1 MKSLMKFMNGMLFN
15 VVMGVVLA
23 SVIGVDAAYGAASGV
38 VIPLAAGAFMP
49 GGALMEGIYTEVW
62 TGELVKK
69 LNAGLQATFLKGI
82 PDYSAH
88 AKDEVIHLVAVG
100 GDPDVL
106 VNNTTYPIPIQDL
119 EDGDI
124 AISLDKFQ
132 TKATRVTDDE
142 LYGISYDKFGSVVE
156 RHRESIVTVK
166 YKKFAHALAP
176 YSHTAKTPVIQ
187 TSGDTD
193 AASGRKKL
201 TLKDIIA
208 LKRAFDNMEV
218 PEDGRVLV
226 LCPDHVNDLLE
237 LDQSFRDKYY
247 NYTSGKLM
255 NMYGFEVYTFV
266 NAPYFDKSGVKLAYN
281 ATPTATDHK
290 GSFAF
295 YRPRTFRAQGSTKM
309 YYSEAATNPQT
320 QENLVNFR
328 NYDIVLPKK
337 MEAIGAI
344 YSWDGTTAQSKD
356 QTATAEKRWPQVRKE
371 AKEAAASAGSTTGG
385 AGGSETGGGAGGSE
399 TDGGA
404 GENETD

>member
-1 MKSLMKFMNGMLFN
+1 MKSLMKFMTGMLFN

-23 SVIGVDAAYGAASGV
+23 SFIGVDAVYGAASGV
-38 VIPLAAGAFMP
+38 VLPMALGCFMP

-62 TGELVKK
+62 TGEMVKK
-69 LNAGLQATFLKGI
+69 LNAGLQATFLNGI
-82 PDYSAH
+82 PDYSTNVNN
-88 AKDEVIHLVAVG
+88 ETIHLVDVG

-106 VNNTTYPIPIQDL
+106 VNNTTYPIPIQNL

-124 AISLDKFQ
+124 ALSLDKFQ
-132 TKATRVTDDE
+132 TKATRVTDDQ
-142 LYGISYDKFGSVVE
+142 LYAISFDKMASVIE
-156 RHRESIVTVK
+156 RHMDAIVTVK

-187 TSGDTD
+187 TSGETD
-193 AASGRKKL
+193 ATSGRKKI

-247 NYTSGKLM
+247 NYTTGKLM
-255 NMYGFEVYTFV
+255 NMYGFEIYTFV
-266 NAPYFDKSGVKLAYN
+266 NAPYFNKNGVKLAYD
-281 ATPTATDHK
+281 AVPTATDHK

-295 YRPRTFRAQGSTKM
+295 YRPRMFRAQGSTKM

-320 QENLVNFR
+320 QENLVNYR

-344 YSWDGTTAQSKD
+344 YSWDGSTAQSKD
-356 QTATAEKRWPQVRKE
+356 QTAAAEKRWPQVRR
-371 AKEAAASAGSTTGG
+371 EAAAAAQASTASTTGG
-385 AGGSETGGGAGGSE
+385 ESE
-399 TDGGA
+399 TD
-404 GENETD
+404 

>member
-1 MKSLMKFMNGMLFN
+1 MKSLMKFMTGMLFN

-62 TGELVKK
+62 TGEMVKK
-69 LNAGLQATFLKGI
+69 LNAGLQATFLNGI
-82 PDYSAH
+82 PDYSTNVNN
-88 AKDEVIHLVAVG
+88 ETIHLVDVG

-124 AISLDKFQ
+124 ALSLDKFQ
-132 TKATRVTDDE
+132 TKATRVTDDQ
-142 LYGISYDKFGSVVE
+142 LYAISYDKMASVIE
-156 RHRESIVTVK
+156 RHMDAIVTVK

-176 YSHTAKTPVIQ
+176 YSHTAKTPIIQ
-187 TSGDTD
+187 TSGETD
-193 AASGRKKL
+193 ATSGRKKL

-247 NYTSGKLM
+247 NYTTGKLM

-266 NAPYFDKSGVKLAYN
+266 NTPYLNKNGVKLAYN
-281 ATPTATDHK
+281 AVPTATDHK

-295 YRPRTFRAQGSTKM
+295 YRPRMFRAQGSTKM
-309 YYSEAATNPQT
+309 YYSEAVNNPTT
-320 QENLVNFR
+320 QENLVNYR

-344 YSWDGTTAQSKD
+344 YSWDGSTAQSKD
-356 QTATAEKRWPQVRKE
+356 QTAAAEKRWPQVRR
-371 AKEAAASAGSTTGG
+371 EAAAAAQASAASTTGG
-385 AGGSETGGGAGGSE
+385 ESE
-399 TDGGA
+399 TD
-404 GENETD
+404 

>member
-1 MKSLMKFMNGMLFN
+1 MKSLMKFMTGMLFN

-23 SVIGVDAAYGAASGV
+23 SFIGVDAAYGAASGAV
-38 VIPLAAGAFMP
+38 LPMALGCFMP

-69 LNAGLQATFLKGI
+69 LNAGLQATFLNGI
-82 PDYSAH
+82 PDYSTNVNN
-88 AKDEVIHLVAVG
+88 EVIHLVDVG

-124 AISLDKFQ
+124 AIGLDKFQ

-142 LYGISYDKFGSVVE
+142 LYAISYDKFGSVVE
-156 RHRESIVTVK
+156 RHRDSIVTVK

-187 TSGDTD
+187 TSGEKD
-193 AASGRKKL
+193 AVSGRNKL
-201 TLKDIIA
+201 TPKDIIA

-237 LDQSFRDKYY
+237 LDQSFKDKYY

-266 NAPYFDKSGVKLAYN
+266 NAPYFNKNGVKLAYN
-281 ATPTATDHK
+281 AVPTATDHK

-295 YRPRTFRAQGSTKM
+295 YRPRMFRAQGSTKM

-344 YSWDGTTAQSKD
+344 YSWDGSTAQSKD
-356 QTATAEKRWPQVRKE
+356 QTAAADKRWPQVRR
-371 AKEAAASAGSTTGG
+371 EAAAAAQASTASTTGG
-385 AGGSETGGGAGGSE
+385 ESE
-399 TDGGA
+399 TD
-404 GENETD
+404 

>member
-1 MKSLMKFMNGMLFN
+1 MKTAIKFLSGMLFN
-15 VVMGVVLA
+15 IMMGVVLA
-23 SVIGVDAAYGAASGV
+23 SFLGIDSAYGATGGA
-38 VIPLAAGAFMP
+38 VIPMLLGSFMP
-49 GGALMEGIYTEVW
+49 GGALMEGVFTEVW
-62 TGELVKK
+62 TGELVKR
-69 LNAGLQATFLKGI
+69 LNAGLQATFLQGI
-82 PDYSAH
+82 PDYSANVNN
-88 AKDEVIHLVAVG
+88 EVIHLVDVG

-106 VNNTTYPIPIQDL
+106 VNNTTYPIPVQDL
-119 EDGDI
+119 TDGDI
-124 AISLDKFQ
+124 AIGLDKFQ

-142 LYGISYDKFGSVVE
+142 LYAISYDKFGSVVD
-156 RHRESIVTVK
+156 RHREAIVTVK
-166 YKKFAHALAP
+166 YKKFAHALTP

-193 AASGRKKL
+193 TASGRKKI
-201 TLKDIIA
+201 TPKDIIA

-237 LDQSFRDKYY
+237 QDQSFKEQYY

-266 NAPYFDKSGVKLAYN
+266 NAPYFNKNGVKLAYN
-281 ATPTATDHK
+281 ATPSATDHK

-295 YRPRTFRAQGSTKM
+295 YRPRMFRAQGTTKM
-309 YYSEAATNPQT
+309 YYSEAVTNPQT

-344 YSWDGTTAQSKD
+344 YSWDGSTAQSKD
-356 QTATAEKRWPQVRKE
+356 QTAPAEKRWAQVRKE
-371 AKEAAASAGSTTGG
+371 ATASAT
-385 AGGSETGGGAGGSE
+385 SE
-399 TDGGA
+399 TD
-404 GENETD
+404 

>member
-1 MKSLMKFMNGMLFN
+1 MKSLMKFMTGMLFN

-23 SVIGVDAAYGAASGV
+23 SVIGLDAVYGAASGAV
-38 VIPLAAGAFMP
+38 LPMALGCFMP
-49 GGALMEGIYTEVW
+49 GGALMEGVFTEVW

-69 LNAGLQATFLKGI
+69 LNAGLQATFLNGI
-82 PDYSAH
+82 PDYSTNVNN
-88 AKDEVIHLVAVG
+88 EVIHLVDVG

-119 EDGDI
+119 KDGDI
-124 AISLDKFQ
+124 AIGLDKFQ

-142 LYGISYDKFGSVVE
+142 LYAISYDKFGSVVE

-176 YSHTAKTPVIQ
+176 YSHTANTPVIQ
-187 TSGDTD
+187 TSGETDT
-193 AASGRKKL
+193 ATGRKKI
-201 TLKDIIA
+201 TPKDIIA
-208 LKRAFDNMEV
+208 LKREFDNMEV
-218 PEDGRVLV
+218 PEDGRRLV

-237 LDQSFRDKYY
+237 LDQSFKDKYY

-266 NAPYFDKSGVKLAYN
+266 NAPYFNKNGVKLAYN
-281 ATPTATDHK
+281 AVPTATDHK

-295 YRPRTFRAQGSTKM
+295 YRPRMFRAQGSTKM

-344 YSWDGTTAQSKD
+344 YSWDGTTEQSKG
-356 QTATAEKRWPQVRKE
+356 QTAAAEKRWPQVRRE
-371 AKEAAASAGSTTGG
+371 AKAAAQASAASTTGG
-385 AGGSETGGGAGGSE
+385 ESK
-399 TDGGA
+399 TD
-404 GENETD
+404 

>member
-1 MKSLMKFMNGMLFN
+1 MKSLMKFMTGMLFN

-23 SVIGVDAAYGAASGV
+23 SFIGVDAAYGAASGAV
-38 VIPLAAGAFMP
+38 LPMALGCFMP

-69 LNAGLQATFLKGI
+69 LNAGLQATFLNGI
-82 PDYSAH
+82 PDYSTNVNN
-88 AKDEVIHLVAVG
+88 EVIHLVDVG

-124 AISLDKFQ
+124 AIGLDKFQ

-142 LYGISYDKFGSVVE
+142 LYAISYDKFGSVVE
-156 RHRESIVTVK
+156 RHRDSIVTVK

-187 TSGDTD
+187 TSGEKD
-193 AASGRKKL
+193 AVSGRNKL
-201 TLKDIIA
+201 TPKDIIA

-226 LCPDHVNDLLE
+226 FCPDHVNDLLE
-237 LDQSFRDKYY
+237 LDQSFKDKYY

-266 NAPYFDKSGVKLAYN
+266 NAPYFNKNGVKLAYN
-281 ATPTATDHK
+281 AVPTATDHK

-344 YSWDGTTAQSKD
+344 YSWDGSTAQSKD
-356 QTATAEKRWPQVRKE
+356 QTAAADKRWPQVRR
-371 AKEAAASAGSTTGG
+371 EAAAAAQASTASTTGG
-385 AGGSETGGGAGGSE
+385 ESE
-399 TDGGA
+399 TD
-404 GENETD
+404 

>member
-1 MKSLMKFMNGMLFN
+1 MKSLMKFMTGMLFN

-23 SVIGVDAAYGAASGV
+23 SVIGVDAVYGAASGAV
-38 VIPLAAGAFMP
+38 LPMALGCFMP
-49 GGALMEGIYTEVW
+49 GGALMEGVFTEVW

-69 LNAGLQATFLKGI
+69 LNAGLQATFLNGI
-82 PDYSAH
+82 PDYSTNVNN
-88 AKDEVIHLVAVG
+88 EVIHLVDVG

-124 AISLDKFQ
+124 AIGLDKFQ

-142 LYGISYDKFGSVVE
+142 LYAISYDKFGSVVE

-187 TSGDTD
+187 TSGETDT
-193 AASGRKKL
+193 ATGRKKI
-201 TLKDIIA
+201 TPKDIIA

-237 LDQSFRDKYY
+237 LDQSFKDKYY

-266 NAPYFDKSGVKLAYN
+266 NAPYFNKNGVKLAYN
-281 ATPTATDHK
+281 AVPTATDHK

-295 YRPRTFRAQGSTKM
+295 YRPRMFRAQGSTKM

-344 YSWDGTTAQSKD
+344 YSWDGSTAQSKD
-356 QTATAEKRWPQVRKE
+356 QTAAAEKRWPKVRR
-371 AKEAAASAGSTTGG
+371 EAAAAQASTASTTGG
-385 AGGSETGGGAGGSE
+385 ESE
-399 TDGGA
+399 TD
-404 GENETD
+404 

>member
-1 MKSLMKFMNGMLFN
+1 MKSLMKFMTGMLFN

-23 SVIGVDAAYGAASGV
+23 SFIGVDAAYGAASGAV
-38 VIPLAAGAFMP
+38 LPMALGCFMP
-49 GGALMEGIYTEVW
+49 GGALMEGVFTEVW

-69 LNAGLQATFLKGI
+69 LNAGLQATFLNGI
-82 PDYSAH
+82 PDYSTNVNN
-88 AKDEVIHLVAVG
+88 EVIHLVDVG

-119 EDGDI
+119 KDGDI
-124 AISLDKFQ
+124 AIGLDKFQ
-132 TKATRVTDDE
+132 TKASRLTDDE
-142 LYGISYDKFGSVVE
+142 LYAISYDKFGSVVE

-166 YKKFAHALAP
+166 YKKFALALAP

-187 TSGDTD
+187 TSGEKDT
-193 AASGRKKL
+193 ATGRKKI
-201 TLKDIIA
+201 TPKDIIA

-237 LDQSFRDKYY
+237 LDQSFKDKYY

-266 NAPYFDKSGVKLAYN
+266 NAPYFNKNGVKLAYN
-281 ATPTATDHK
+281 AVPTATDHK

-295 YRPRTFRAQGSTKM
+295 YRPRMFRAQGSTKM

-344 YSWDGTTAQSKD
+344 YSWDGTTEQSKD
-356 QTATAEKRWPQVRKE
+356 QTAAAEKRWPQVRR
-371 AKEAAASAGSTTGG
+371 EAAAAAQASTASTTGG
-385 AGGSETGGGAGGSE
+385 ETE
-399 TDGGA
+399 TD
-404 GENETD
+404 

>member
-1 MKSLMKFMNGMLFN
+1 MKSLMKFMTGMLFN

-23 SVIGVDAAYGAASGV
+23 SFIGVDAAYGAASGV

-49 GGALMEGIYTEVW
+49 CGALMEGIYTEVW
-62 TGELVKK
+62 AGELVKR
-69 LNAGLQATFLKGI
+69 LNAGLNGSFLEGI
-82 PDYSAH
+82 PDYSARV
-88 AKDEVIHLVAVG
+88 DNEVIHLVDVG

-124 AISLDKFQ
+124 ALGLDKFQ

-142 LYGISYDKFGSVVE
+142 LYAISYDKFGSVVE
-156 RHRESIVTVK
+156 RHRDSLDTVK
-166 YKKFAHALAP
+166 NKKFAHALAP

-187 TSGDTD
+187 TSGETD
-193 AASGRKKL
+193 ATSGRKKL
-201 TLKDIIA
+201 TIKDIIA

-218 PEDGRVLV
+218 PEGGRRLV

-247 NYTSGKLM
+247 NYTTGKLM

-266 NAPYFDKSGVKLAYN
+266 NTPYFNKNGVKLAYN
-281 ATPTATDHK
+281 ASPTATDHK
-290 GSFAF
+290 GSIA
-295 YRPRTFRAQGSTKM
+295 YYVPRMFRAQGSTKM

-344 YSWDGTTAQSKD
+344 YSWDGSTAQSKD
-356 QTATAEKRWPQVRKE
+356 QTATADKRWPQVRR
-371 AKEAAASAGSTTGG
+371 EAAAAAQASTASTTGG
-385 AGGSETGGGAGGSE
+385 ESE
-399 TDGGA
+399 TD
-404 GENETD
+404 

>member
-1 MKSLMKFMNGMLFN
+1 MKSLMKFMTGMLFN

-23 SVIGVDAAYGAASGV
+23 SFIGVDAAYGAASGAV
-38 VIPLAAGAFMP
+38 LPMALGCFMP
-49 GGALMEGIYTEVW
+49 GGALMEGVFTEVW

-69 LNAGLQATFLKGI
+69 LNAGMQATFLNGI
-82 PDYSAH
+82 PDYSTNVNN
-88 AKDEVIHLVAVG
+88 EVIHLVDVG

-119 EDGDI
+119 ADGDI
-124 AISLDKFQ
+124 AIGLDKFQ

-142 LYGISYDKFGSVVE
+142 LYAISYDKFGSVVE

-187 TSGDTD
+187 TSGETDT
-193 AASGRKKL
+193 ATGRKKI
-201 TLKDIIA
+201 TPKDIIA

-237 LDQSFRDKYY
+237 LDQSFKDKYY

-266 NAPYFDKSGVKLAYN
+266 NAPYFNKNGVKLAYN
-281 ATPTATDHK
+281 AVPTATDHK

-295 YRPRTFRAQGSTKM
+295 YRPRMFRAQGSTKM

-344 YSWDGTTAQSKD
+344 YSWDGSTAQSKD
-356 QTATAEKRWPQVRKE
+356 QTAAAEKRWPQVRR
-371 AKEAAASAGSTTGG
+371 EAAAASQASTASTTGG
-385 AGGSETGGGAGGSE
+385 ESE
-399 TDGGA
+399 TD
-404 GENETD
+404 

>member
-1 MKSLMKFMNGMLFN
+1 MKSLMKFMTGMLFN

-23 SVIGVDAAYGAASGV
+23 SFIGVDAAYGAASGAV
-38 VIPLAAGAFMP
+38 LPMALGCFMP

-69 LNAGLQATFLKGI
+69 LNAGLQATFLNGI
-82 PDYSAH
+82 PDYSTNVNN
-88 AKDEVIHLVAVG
+88 EVIHLVDVG

-119 EDGDI
+119 ADGDI
-124 AISLDKFQ
+124 AIGLDKFQ

-142 LYGISYDKFGSVVE
+142 LYAISYDKFGSVVE

-187 TSGDTD
+187 TSGEKD
-193 AASGRKKL
+193 AVSGRNKL
-201 TLKDIIA
+201 TPKDIIA

-226 LCPDHVNDLLE
+226 LCPDHVNDLIE
-237 LDQSFRDKYY
+237 LDQSFKDKYY

-266 NAPYFDKSGVKLAYN
+266 NAPYFNKNGVKLAYN
-281 ATPTATDHK
+281 AVPTATDHK

-295 YRPRTFRAQGSTKM
+295 YRPRMFRAQGSTKM

-344 YSWDGTTAQSKD
+344 YSWDGSTAQSKD
-356 QTATAEKRWPQVRKE
+356 QTAAAEKRWPQVRR
-371 AKEAAASAGSTTGG
+371 EAAAAAQASTASTTGG
-385 AGGSETGGGAGGSE
+385 ETE
-399 TDGGA
+399 TD
-404 GENETD
+404 

>member
-1 MKSLMKFMNGMLFN
+1 MKSLMKFMTGMLFN

-23 SVIGVDAAYGAASGV
+23 SFIGVDAAYGAASGAV
-38 VIPLAAGAFMP
+38 LPMALGCFMP

-69 LNAGLQATFLKGI
+69 LNAGLQATFLNGI
-82 PDYSAH
+82 PDYSTNVNN
-88 AKDEVIHLVAVG
+88 EVIHLVDVG

-124 AISLDKFQ
+124 AIGLDKFQ

-142 LYGISYDKFGSVVE
+142 LYAISYDKFGSVVE
-156 RHRESIVTVK
+156 RHRDSIVTVK

-187 TSGDTD
+187 TSGEKD
-193 AASGRKKL
+193 AVSGRNKL
-201 TLKDIIA
+201 TPKDIIA

-237 LDQSFRDKYY
+237 LDQSFKDKYY

-266 NAPYFDKSGVKLAYN
+266 NAPYFNKNGVKLAYN
-281 ATPTATDHK
+281 AVPTATDHK

-295 YRPRTFRAQGSTKM
+295 YRPRMFRAQGSTKM

-344 YSWDGTTAQSKD
+344 YSWDGSTAQSKD
-356 QTATAEKRWPQVRKE
+356 QTAAAEKRWPQVRR
-371 AKEAAASAGSTTGG
+371 EAAAAAQASTASTTGG
-385 AGGSETGGGAGGSE
+385 ESE
-399 TDGGA
+399 TD
-404 GENETD
+404 

>member
-1 MKSLMKFMNGMLFN
+1 MKTAIKFLSGMLFN
-15 VVMGVVLA
+15 IMMGVVLA
-23 SVIGVDAAYGAASGV
+23 SFLGIDSAYGATGGA
-38 VIPLAAGAFMP
+38 VIPMMLGSFMP
-49 GGALMEGIYTEVW
+49 GGALMEGVFTEVW
-62 TGELVKK
+62 TGELVKR
-69 LNAGLQATFLKGI
+69 LNAGLQATFLNGI
-82 PDYSAH
+82 PDYSANVNN
-88 AKDEVIHLVAVG
+88 EVIHLVDVG

-106 VNNTTYPIPIQDL
+106 VNNTTYPIPVQDL
-119 EDGDI
+119 TDGDI
-124 AISLDKFQ
+124 AIGLDKFQ

-142 LYGISYDKFGSVVE
+142 LYAISYDKFGSVVD
-156 RHRESIVTVK
+156 RHREAIVTVK

-176 YSHTAKTPVIQ
+176 YGHTAKTPVIQ
-187 TSGDTD
+187 TSGEADT
-193 AASGRKKL
+193 ASGRKKI
-201 TLKDIIA
+201 TPKDIVA

-237 LDQSFRDKYY
+237 QDQSFKEQYY

-266 NAPYFDKSGVKLAYN
+266 NAPYFNKNGVKLAYN

-295 YRPRTFRAQGSTKM
+295 YRPRMFRAQGTTKM
-309 YYSEAATNPQT
+309 YYSEAVTNPTT

-356 QTATAEKRWPQVRKE
+356 QAAPAEKRWAQVRKE
-371 AKEAAASAGSTTGG
+371 AKEASQASATSTTGEG
-385 AGGSETGGGAGGSE
+385 E
-399 TDGGA
+399 TD
-404 GENETD
+404 

>member
-1 MKSLMKFMNGMLFN
+1 MKSLMKFMTGMLFN

-23 SVIGVDAAYGAASGV
+23 SFIGVDAAYGAASGV
-38 VIPLAAGAFMP
+38 VLPMALGSFMP

-69 LNAGLQATFLKGI
+69 LNAGLQATFLNGI
-82 PDYSAH
+82 PDYSANVNN
-88 AKDEVIHLVAVG
+88 EVIHLVDVG

-124 AISLDKFQ
+124 AIGLDKFQ

-142 LYGISYDKFGSVVE
+142 LYAISYDKFGSVVE

-187 TSGDTD
+187 TSGETDT
-193 AASGRKKL
+193 ATSRKKI
-201 TLKDIIA
+201 TPKDIIA

-237 LDQSFRDKYY
+237 LDQSFKDKYY

-266 NAPYFDKSGVKLAYN
+266 NTPYFNKNGVKLAYN
-281 ATPTATDHK
+281 AVPTATDHK

-295 YRPRTFRAQGSTKM
+295 YRPRMFRAQGSTKM
-309 YYSEAATNPQT
+309 YYSEAATNPLT

-344 YSWDGTTAQSKD
+344 YSWDGSTAQSKD
-356 QTATAEKRWPQVRKE
+356 QTAAAEKRWPQVRR
-371 AKEAAASAGSTTGG
+371 EAAAAAQASTASTTGG
-385 AGGSETGGGAGGSE
+385 ESE
-399 TDGGA
+399 TD
-404 GENETD
+404 

>member
-1 MKSLMKFMNGMLFN
+1 MKSLMKFMTGMLFN

-38 VIPLAAGAFMP
+38 VLPMALGCFMP
-49 GGALMEGIYTEVW
+49 GGALMEGVFTEVW

-69 LNAGLQATFLKGI
+69 LNAGLQATFLNGI
-82 PDYSAH
+82 PDYSTNVNN
-88 AKDEVIHLVAVG
+88 EVIHLVDVG
-100 GDPDVL
+100 GDPEVL

-119 EDGDI
+119 KDGDI
-124 AISLDKFQ
+124 AIGLDKFQ

-142 LYGISYDKFGSVVE
+142 LYAISYDKFGSVVE

-187 TSGDTD
+187 TSGEKDT
-193 AASGRKKL
+193 ATGRKKI
-201 TLKDIIA
+201 TPKDIIA

-237 LDQSFRDKYY
+237 LDQSFKDKYY

-266 NAPYFDKSGVKLAYN
+266 NAPYFNKNGVKLAYN
-281 ATPTATDHK
+281 AVPTATDHK

-295 YRPRTFRAQGSTKM
+295 YRPRMFRAQGSTKM

-344 YSWDGTTAQSKD
+344 YSWDGTTEQSKD
-356 QTATAEKRWPQVRKE
+356 QTAAAEKRWPQVRR
-371 AKEAAASAGSTTGG
+371 EAAAAAQASTASTTGG
-385 AGGSETGGGAGGSE
+385 ESE
-399 TDGGA
+399 TD
-404 GENETD
+404 

>member
-1 MKSLMKFMNGMLFN
+1 MKSLMKFMTGMLFN

-23 SVIGVDAAYGAASGV
+23 SVIGVDAAYGAASGAV
-38 VIPLAAGAFMP
+38 LPMALGCFMP

-69 LNAGLQATFLKGI
+69 LNAGLQATFLNGI
-82 PDYSAH
+82 PDYSTNVNN
-88 AKDEVIHLVAVG
+88 EVIHLVDVG

-124 AISLDKFQ
+124 AIGLDKFQ

-142 LYGISYDKFGSVVE
+142 LYAISYDKFGSVVE

-187 TSGDTD
+187 TSGEKDT
-193 AASGRKKL
+193 ATGRNKI
-201 TLKDIIA
+201 TPKDIIA

-218 PEDGRVLV
+218 AEEGRVLV

-237 LDQSFRDKYY
+237 LDQSFKDKYY

-266 NAPYFDKSGVKLAYN
+266 NAPYFNKNGVKLAYN
-281 ATPTATDHK
+281 AVPTATDHK

-344 YSWDGTTAQSKD
+344 YSWDGSTAQSKD
-356 QTATAEKRWPQVRKE
+356 QTAAADKRWPQVRR
-371 AKEAAASAGSTTGG
+371 EAAAAAQASTASTTGG
-385 AGGSETGGGAGGSE
+385 ESE
-399 TDGGA
+399 TD
-404 GENETD
+404 

>member
-1 MKSLMKFMNGMLFN
+1 MKSLMKFMTGMLFN

-23 SVIGVDAAYGAASGV
+23 SVIGVDAVYGAASGAV
-38 VIPLAAGAFMP
+38 LPMALGCFMP
-49 GGALMEGIYTEVW
+49 GGALMEGVFTEVW
-62 TGELVKK
+62 TGEMVKK
-69 LNAGLQATFLKGI
+69 LNAGLQATFLNGI
-82 PDYSAH
+82 PDYSTNVNN
-88 AKDEVIHLVAVG
+88 EVIHLVDVG

-119 EDGDI
+119 KDGDI
-124 AISLDKFQ
+124 AIGLDKFQ

-142 LYGISYDKFGSVVE
+142 LYAISYDKFGSVVE

-176 YSHTAKTPVIQ
+176 YSHTANTPVIQ
-187 TSGDTD
+187 TSGETDT
-193 AASGRKKL
+193 ATGRKKI
-201 TLKDIIA
+201 TPKDIIA

-237 LDQSFRDKYY
+237 LDQSFKDKYY

-266 NAPYFDKSGVKLAYN
+266 NAPYFNKNGVKLAYN
-281 ATPTATDHK
+281 AVPTATDHK

-295 YRPRTFRAQGSTKM
+295 YRPRMFRAQGSTKM

-344 YSWDGTTAQSKD
+344 YSWDGTTEQSKD
-356 QTATAEKRWPQVRKE
+356 QTAAAEKRWPQVRRE
-371 AKEAAASAGSTTGG
+371 AKAAAQASAASTTGG
-385 AGGSETGGGAGGSE
+385 ESE
-399 TDGGA
+399 TD
-404 GENETD
+404 

>member
-1 MKSLMKFMNGMLFN
+1 MKTAIKFICGTLFN

-23 SVIGVDAAYGAASGV
+23 SFLGVNLAYGASAGV
-38 VIPLAAGAFMP
+38 VVPMLAGCFMP
-49 GGALMEGIYTEVW
+49 GGSLMEGVFTEVW

-69 LNAGLQATFLKGI
+69 LNAGMNATFLQGI
-82 PDYSAH
+82 PDYSANVNN
-88 AKDEVIHLVAVG
+88 EVIHLVDVG

-119 EDGDI
+119 TDGDI
-124 AISLDKFQ
+124 AIGLDKFQ

-142 LYGISYDKFGSVVE
+142 LYAISYDKFGSVVE
-156 RHRESIVTVK
+156 RHREAIVTVK

-176 YSHTAKTPVIQ
+176 YSHTDKTPIIQ
-187 TSGDTD
+187 TSGETDT
-193 AASGRKKL
+193 AAGRKKI
-201 TLKDIIA
+201 TPKNIIA

-237 LDQSFRDKYY
+237 QDQSFKEQYY

-266 NAPYFDKSGVKLAYN
+266 NAPYFNKSGVKLAYN
-281 ATPTATDHK
+281 ATPTSTDHK

-295 YRPRTFRAQGSTKM
+295 YRPRMFRAQGTTKM

-344 YSWDGTTAQSKD
+344 YSWDGTTSQSKN
-356 QTATAEKRWPQVRKE
+356 QTATAEKRWAQVRRD
-371 AKEAAASAGSTTGG
+371 ASAAQASAT
-385 AGGSETGGGAGGSE
+385 SETGE
-399 TDGGA
+399 TD
-404 GENETD
+404 

>member
-1 MKSLMKFMNGMLFN
+1 MKSLMKFMTGMLFN

-23 SVIGVDAAYGAASGV
+23 SFIGVDAAYGAASGV
-38 VIPLAAGAFMP
+38 VLPMALGCFMP
-49 GGALMEGIYTEVW
+49 GGALMEGVFTEVW

-69 LNAGLQATFLKGI
+69 LNAGLQATFLNGI
-82 PDYSAH
+82 PDYSTNVNN
-88 AKDEVIHLVAVG
+88 EVIHLVDVG

-119 EDGDI
+119 KDGDI
-124 AISLDKFQ
+124 AIGLDKFQ

-142 LYGISYDKFGSVVE
+142 LYAISYDKFGSVVE

-176 YSHTAKTPVIQ
+176 YSHTANTPVIQ
-187 TSGDTD
+187 TSGETDT
-193 AASGRKKL
+193 ATGRKKI
-201 TLKDIIA
+201 TPKDIIA

-237 LDQSFRDKYY
+237 LDQSFKDKYY

-266 NAPYFDKSGVKLAYN
+266 NAPYFNKNGVKLAYN
-281 ATPTATDHK
+281 AVPTATDHK

-295 YRPRTFRAQGSTKM
+295 YRPRMFRAQGSTKM

-344 YSWDGTTAQSKD
+344 YSWDGTTEQSKD
-356 QTATAEKRWPQVRKE
+356 QTAAAEKRWPQVRRE
-371 AKEAAASAGSTTGG
+371 AKAAAKASAASTTGG
-385 AGGSETGGGAGGSE
+385 ESE
-399 TDGGA
+399 TD
-404 GENETD
+404 

>member
-1 MKSLMKFMNGMLFN
+1 MKSLMKFMTGMLFN

-23 SVIGVDAAYGAASGV
+23 SFIGVDAAYGAASGAV
-38 VIPLAAGAFMP
+38 LPMALGCFMP
-49 GGALMEGIYTEVW
+49 GGALMEGVFTEVW

-69 LNAGLQATFLKGI
+69 LNAGMQATFLNGI
-82 PDYSAH
+82 PDYSTNVNN
-88 AKDEVIHLVAVG
+88 EVIHLVDVG

-124 AISLDKFQ
+124 AIGLDKFQ
-132 TKATRVTDDE
+132 TKATRVTDDG
-142 LYGISYDKFGSVVE
+142 LYAISYDKFGSVVE

-187 TSGDTD
+187 TSGEKD
-193 AASGRKKL
+193 AVSGRNKL
-201 TLKDIIA
+201 TPKDIIA

-226 LCPDHVNDLLE
+226 FCPDHVNDLLE
-237 LDQSFRDKYY
+237 LDQSFKDKYY

-266 NAPYFDKSGVKLAYN
+266 NAPYFNKNGVKLAYN
-281 ATPTATDHK
+281 AVPTATDHK

-295 YRPRTFRAQGSTKM
+295 YRPRMFRAQGSTKM

-344 YSWDGTTAQSKD
+344 YSWDGSTAQSKD
-356 QTATAEKRWPQVRKE
+356 QTAAAEKRWPQVRR
-371 AKEAAASAGSTTGG
+371 EAAAAAQASTASTTGG
-385 AGGSETGGGAGGSE
+385 ESE
-399 TDGGA
+399 TD
-404 GENETD
+404 

>member
-1 MKSLMKFMNGMLFN
+1 MKSLMKFMTGMLFN

-23 SVIGVDAAYGAASGV
+23 SFIGVDAAYGAASGAV
-38 VIPLAAGAFMP
+38 LPMALGCFMP
-49 GGALMEGIYTEVW
+49 GGALMEGVFTEVW

-69 LNAGLQATFLKGI
+69 LNAGMQATFLNGI
-82 PDYSAH
+82 PDYSTNVNN
-88 AKDEVIHLVAVG
+88 EVIHLVDVG

-119 EDGDI
+119 ADGDI
-124 AISLDKFQ
+124 AIGLDKFQ

-142 LYGISYDKFGSVVE
+142 LYAISYDKFGSVVE

-187 TSGDTD
+187 TSGETDT
-193 AASGRKKL
+193 ATGRKKI
-201 TLKDIIA
+201 TPKDIIA

-237 LDQSFRDKYY
+237 LDQSFKDKYY

-266 NAPYFDKSGVKLAYN
+266 NAPYFNKNGVKLAYN
-281 ATPTATDHK
+281 AVPTATDHK

-295 YRPRTFRAQGSTKM
+295 YRPRMFRAQGSTKM

-344 YSWDGTTAQSKD
+344 YSWDGSTAQSKD
-356 QTATAEKRWPQVRKE
+356 QTAAAEKRWPQVRR
-371 AKEAAASAGSTTGG
+371 EAAAAAQASTASTTGG
-385 AGGSETGGGAGGSE
+385 ESE
-399 TDGGA
+399 TD
-404 GENETD
+404 

>member
-1 MKSLMKFMNGMLFN
+1 MKTAIKFISGMLFN

-23 SVIGVDAAYGAASGV
+23 SFLGVNAAYGAGAGV
-38 VIPLAAGAFMP
+38 VIPMLAGAFMP
-49 GGALMEGIYTEVW
+49 GGSLMEGVFTEVW

-69 LNAGLQATFLKGI
+69 LNAGLQATFLNGI
-82 PDYSAH
+82 PDYSANVNN
-88 AKDEVIHLVAVG
+88 EVIHLVDVG

-106 VNNTTYPIPIQDL
+106 VNNTTYPIPIQNL

-142 LYGISYDKFGSVVE
+142 LYAISYDKFGSVVE
-156 RHRESIVTVK
+156 RHRDSIVTVK

-176 YSHTAKTPVIQ
+176 YSHTEKTPVIQ

-193 AASGRKKL
+193 TASGRKKI
-201 TLKDIIA
+201 TPKDVIA

-237 LDQSFRDKYY
+237 QDQSFKEQYY

-266 NAPYFDKSGVKLAYN
+266 NAPYFNKNGVKLAYN

-295 YRPRTFRAQGSTKM
+295 YRPRMFRAQGTTKM
-309 YYSEAATNPQT
+309 YYSEAATNPQP

-344 YSWDGTTAQSKD
+344 YSWDGSTAQSKD
-356 QTATAEKRWPQVRKE
+356 QAAPTEKRWADVRRE
-371 AKEAAASAGSTTGG
+371 ASAAQASATNTTG
-385 AGGSETGGGAGGSE
+385 ESE
-399 TDGGA
+399 TD
-404 GENETD
+404 